1 VSWRSKRV
9 LLACLVLIAATVIV
23 YAPVRHFGFVLW
35 DDQVFVTDNVHVV
48 PGLTWQG
55 VRWAL
60 TTGATANWHP
70 LTWLS
75 HMLDVQLYGMNPG
88 PHHVTNLLL
97 HVLNSL
103 LLFGVLYY
111 MTAAWGRSFCVA
123 ALFAVH
129 PLHVESVA
137 WIAERKDVLSTLF
150 WMLTMWAYVAYV
162 RRPGRKRYV
171 LVVALF
177 GLGLMAKPMLVTL
190 PFALLLL
197 DFWPLKRIELAEAR
211 GGRLAAFREQG
222 AGPRQLVKEKLPLF
236 VLAAMSSVVTVL
248 VQKHAG
254 ALAGLASEP
263 LSLRL
268 TNAAAAY
275 LAYTGKMLW
284 PVRLA
289 AFYPLGK
296 SIPVLQASLGCL
308 LLVDMTLL
316 AIRIRLRCPYV
327 LVGWLWYVGT
337 LIPVIGLVQVGEQ
350 SMADRYTYVPL
361 IGLSLIAAWGAT
373 ELATGWR
380 YGRRALPV
388 VAGCV
393 TLACAATARAQV
405 RYWNG
410 DVALWRHTLNVT
422 TDNCRAHFYLGS
434 ALLAQGKLDEAIQ
447 HFSEALRLKP
457 QFVEAWNQLGLTLMK
472 QGKPDEAAPYLAEAL
487 RLKPQF
493 VEAWNNLGLAL
504 MMQGKLDEAVPRFA
518 EALRLRPDNATAH
531 KNLGALLL
539 RQGRLDEATR
549 HLAEAVRLRP
559 NDAEAHYD
567 LGVALMLQ
575 EKFDEAVQQ
584 FTAALRIRPDLVEA
598 ANNLKLALAKQA
610 KKGP

>member
-1 VSWRSKRV
+1 MSGRSKYV
-9 LLACLVLIAATVIV
+9 LLACLVLVAAAVIV
-23 YAPVRHFGFVLW
+23 YAPVRHFGFLLW
-35 DDQVFVTDNVHVV
+35 DDQVYVTDNVYVAQ
-48 PGLTWQG
+48 GLTWQG
-55 VRWAL
+55 VRWAF
-60 TTGATANWHP
+60 TTGAGANWHP

-75 HMLDVQLYGMNPG
+75 YMLDAQLYGMNPG
-88 PHHVTNLLL
+88 AYHVTNLLL
-97 HVLNSL
+97 HVVNSL
-103 LLFGVLYY
+103 LLFGVLYR

-162 RRPGRKRYV
+162 RRPGLKRYV

-197 DFWPLKRIELAEAR
+197 DIWPLKRIELAGA
-211 GGRLAAFREQG
+211 GGGWLAAFREQG
-222 AGPRQLVKEKLPLF
+222 AGLRRLVKEKLPLF
-236 VLAAMSSVVTVL
+236 VLAAISSVLTFL

-254 ALAGLASEP
+254 ALSAIASEP
-263 LSLRL
+263 LSHRL

-275 LAYTGKMLW
+275 LAYACKMFW

-296 SIPVLQASLGCL
+296 LTPVLQTSLGCL
-308 LLVDMTLL
+308 LLAGVMLL
-316 AIRIRLRCPYV
+316 AIRVRLRCPYV

-337 LIPVIGLVQVGEQ
+337 LIPAIGLVQVGEQ

-361 IGLSLIAAWGAT
+361 IGLFLIAAWGVPDLVA
-373 ELATGWR
+373 GWR
-380 YGRRALPV
+380 YGRRALPA

-393 TLACAATARAQV
+393 TLACAATAGAQV

-410 DVALWRHTLNVT
+410 DIALWRHAVNVT
-422 TDNCRAHFYLGS
+422 TDNYRAHFFLGS
-434 ALLAQGKLDEAIQ
+434 ALLAQGKLDEAMP
-447 HFSEALRLKP
+447 HYSEALRLKP
-457 QFVEAWNQLGLTLMK
+457 QFAEAWNQLGLTLMK
-472 QGKPDEAAPYLAEAL
+472 QGKVDEATPYLAEAV

-493 VEAWNNLGLAL
+493 VEAWNNLGMAL
-504 MMQGKLDEAVPRFA
+504 MMRGKLDEAVPRFA
-518 EALRLRPDNATAH
+518 EALRLRPDNPSTH
-531 KNLGALLL
+531 RNLGALLL
-539 RQGRLDEATR
+539 QQGKLDEAVR
-549 HLAEAVRLRP
+549 HLTEAVRLRA

-575 EKFDEAVQQ
+575 ERLDEAVRQ
-584 FTAALRIRPDLVEA
+584 FTTALRIRPDLVEA
-598 ANNLKLALAKQA
+598 ANNLKLVLAKQG

>member
-1 VSWRSKRV
+1 
-9 LLACLVLIAATVIV
+9 
-23 YAPVRHFGFVLW
+23 
-35 DDQVFVTDNVHVV
+35 
-48 PGLTWQG
+48 
-55 VRWAL
+55 
-60 TTGATANWHP
+60 
-70 LTWLS
+70 
-75 HMLDVQLYGMNPG
+75 
-88 PHHVTNLLL
+88 
-97 HVLNSL
+97 
-103 LLFGVLYY
+103 
-111 MTAAWGRSFCVA
+111 VA

-190 PFALLLL
+190 PFVLLLL
-197 DFWPLKRIELAEAR
+197 DVWPLKRIELAGAR
-211 GGRLAAFREQG
+211 GGGLAAFREQG
-222 AGPRQLVKEKLPLF
+222 AALRQLVREKLPLF
-236 VLAAMSSVVTVL
+236 VLAAMSSVVTLL

-275 LAYTGKMLW
+275 LAYTGKMFW

-308 LLVDMTLL
+308 LLAGVTLL
-316 AIRIRLRCPYV
+316 AIRIRRRCPYV

-361 IGLSLIAAWGAT
+361 IGLFLIAAWGAP

-380 YGRRALPV
+380 YGRRALPAAAV
-388 VAGCV
+388 CV
-393 TLACAATARAQV
+393 TLAFAAAARAQV
-405 RYWNG
+405 RYWSG
-410 DVALWRHTLNVT
+410 DAALWRHALNVT
-422 TDNCRAHFYLGS
+422 TDNDRAHFYLGS

-447 HFSEALRLKP
+447 HYS
-457 QFVEAWNQLGLTLMK
+457 
-472 QGKPDEAAPYLAEAL
+472 EAL

-504 MMQGKLDEAVPRFA
+504 MMQGKLDEAVPCFA
-518 EALRLRPDNATAH
+518 EALRLKPDNATAH
-531 KNLGALLL
+531 KNLGALRL
-539 RQGRLDEATR
+539 RQGRLDEAAR

-567 LGVALMLQ
+567 LGVALMSQ